1 MNKALWL
8 IVFFI
13 ALVFNGCSTRGKG
26 VYRSYNTPNTYNTP
40 KTYSSN
46 KSTHSQNMDKK
57 LYAHPTMKPYTI
69 RGIKYYPEVV
79 EVGDAYDGIAS
90 WYGPDFHGKLTSN
103 GETYNMHDMTAAH
116 KTFPMNTIV
125 KVINV
130 ENGLSTVVRVNDR
143 GPFIGTRII
152 DLSNAAAHKI
162 EMVNKGTASVKIEVL
177 GFQTKGTTKIQPKE
191 KLKMIPQESQAADYA
206 IQIGSYSMFD
216 GALKIQ
222 QKYSGLDGYK
232 TIIKDID
239 NGNSRIFK
247 VWLKG
252 FRSEK
257 EARDYKATS
266 EFQSSF
272 IVRDN

>member
-1 MNKALWL
+1 MNKFFYLFL
-8 IVFFI
+8 IFTLFI
-13 ALVFNGCSTRGKG
+13 LNGCSTRGKG
-26 VYRSYNTPNTYNTP
+26 VYRVYNEPQSYSSDKSSHSPIIDN
-40 KTYSSN
+40 KTYS
-46 KSTHSQNMDKK
+46 
-57 LYAHPTMKPYTI
+57 HPTMKPYVI
-69 RGIKYYPEVV
+69 RGIKYHPSVV
-79 EVGDAYDGIAS
+79 EVGDKYDGIAS

-143 GPFIGTRII
+143 GPFVGTRII

-162 EMVNKGTASVKIEVL
+162 DMVGKGTASVKIEVL
-177 GFQTKGTTKIQPKE
+177 GFQSKGSTEIQPKE
-191 KLKMIPQESQAADYA
+191 KLQTIPQESQLADYA
-206 IQIGSYSMFD
+206 IQIGSFSKFD
-216 GALKIQ
+216 GALKVQ
-222 QKYSGLDGYK
+222 QKYNGLDGYK
-232 TIIKDID
+232 TIIKDAES
-239 NGNSRIFK
+239 GASRAFK

-257 EARDYKATS
+257 EARDYLASS

-272 IVRDN
+272 IVREN